1 MPGKHEPRSSK
12 SKIPRRETRLLASKG
27 APLMQFLLEN
37 LPDQDRNN
45 VKSLLKHRQVSV
57 CGQVVTRHDHSLQP
71 GDAVTV
77 NWSLV
82 RDKGPSV
89 GKGLQII
96 YEDQDIIVVDKPAG
110 LLSIAT
116 ETEKQLTAYH
126 QLTDRARLENPAGRI
141 FIVHRLDRDTSGLML
156 FAKNEAVKFKLQ
168 AGWKE
173 ALVDRA
179 YAAVVEGQVEK
190 KSDTVKSWL
199 LTTKTGLMYSA
210 ATPGDGQEAVTH
222 YQVLQQSRAYSLL
235 EIRLSTGRKNQIRVH
250 MKDLGHPIAGDRKYG
265 ASTNPLGRLAL
276 HAHLLSFCHPANGQ
290 LMRFETEIPKA
301 FLRLVK

>member
-1 MPGKHEPRSSK
+1 MPSKHEPRSAK
-12 SKIPRRETRLLASKG
+12 SKISRHETRLLVSQG

-57 CGQVVTRHDHSLQP
+57 CGQVVTRHDRALRP
-71 GDAVTV
+71 GDAVTI
-77 NWSLV
+77 NWNLV
-82 RDKGPSV
+82 RDKGLSG
-89 GKGLQII
+89 GKGLQIV
-96 YEDQDIIVVDKPAG
+96 YEDHDIIVVDKPAG

-126 QLTDRARLENPAGRI
+126 QLTEHVRRENPAGRV

-173 ALVDRA
+173 MVVDRA
-179 YAAVVEGQVEK
+179 YAAVVEGRVEK
-190 KSDTVKSWL
+190 KSDTVRSWL

-210 ATPGDGQEAVTH
+210 STPGDGQEAVTH
-222 YQVLQQSRAYSLL
+222 YQVLQPGRAYSLL
-235 EIRLSTGRKNQIRVH
+235 EIRLMTGRKNQIRVH

-265 ASTNPLGRLAL
+265 ALTNPLGRLAL
-276 HAHLLSFCHPANGQ
+276 HAHLLSFYHPANQQ
-290 LMRFETEIPKA
+290 LLRFETEIPKV

>member
-1 MPGKHEPRSSK
+1 MPSKHEPRSPK
-12 SKIPRRETRLLASKG
+12 SKNPRRETSLLASKE
-27 APLMQFLLEN
+27 AQLMQFLLNN

-45 VKSLLKHRQVSV
+45 VKSLLKHHQVSV
-57 CGQVVTRHDHSLQP
+57 NGQVVTRHDHPLQP
-71 GDAVTV
+71 GDAVTI

-82 RDKGPSV
+82 RDEGHLG

-96 YEDQDIIVVDKPAG
+96 YEDQDIIVIDKPAG

-116 ETEKQLTAYH
+116 EKEKQLTAYH
-126 QLTDRARLENPAGRI
+126 QLTDHVRRENPTGRI

-179 YAAVVEGQVEK
+179 YAAVVEGHVEK

-210 ATPGDGQEAVTH
+210 STPGDGQEAVTH
-222 YQVLQQSRAYSLL
+222 YRVLQQSRAYSLL
-235 EIRLSTGRKNQIRVH
+235 EIRLLTGRKNQIRVH
-250 MKDLGHPIAGDRKYG
+250 MKDLGHPIVGDRKYG
-265 ASTNPLGRLAL
+265 AAANPLGRLAL
-276 HAHLLSFCHPANGQ
+276 HAHLLSFYHPASGQ
-290 LMRFETEIPKA
+290 LMRFETEIPKS
-301 FLRLVK
+301 FMRLFK

>member
-1 MPGKHEPRSSK
+1 MSGKHELRSAK
-12 SKIPRRETRLLASKG
+12 SKLRRRETRFLASQG
-27 APLMQFLLEN
+27 AQLMQFLLEN

-45 VKSLLKHRQVSV
+45 VKSLLKHRQISV
-57 CGQVVTRHDHSLQP
+57 CGQVVTRYDHALQP
-71 GDAVTV
+71 GDAVTI

-82 RDKGPSV
+82 RDIGLSG

-116 ETEKQLTAYH
+116 ATEKQLTAYH
-126 QLTDRARLENPAGRI
+126 QLTDHVRLENPAGRI

-156 FAKNEAVKFKLQ
+156 FAKNEIVKLKLQ
-168 AGWKE
+168 AAWKE
-173 ALVDRA
+173 AVVDRA
-179 YAAVVEGQVEK
+179 YAALVEGRVEK

-210 ATPGDGQEAVTH
+210 STPGDGQEAVTH

-235 EIRLSTGRKNQIRVH
+235 EIRLLTGRKNQIRVH

-265 ASTNPLGRLAL
+265 ALTNPLGRLAL
-276 HAHLLSFCHPANGQ
+276 HAHLLSFYHPVSGQ